1 MNHEISAG
9 LLQYLLDLTRRQK
22 QIIQIAVDAFLITT
36 SFVLSMWARFGDL
49 HFTRDSHFWAAAAT
63 MVPVTIGVFTLLGLY
78 SSVIRYIALEGAR
91 PILVGTTI
99 GSLFLFLMLWSGY
112 APVPRSVPFTHALLA
127 TLLACSV
134 RLWVRFLVGRAQAEE
149 KEPVLIYGA
158 GDAGRQLLNALRH
171 GRTHKPVAFI
181 DDALPLR
188 GVQICG
194 CRVHGPER
202 LATLIE
208 RHAIATVLIAVP
220 SASLTERKKILGRLE
235 AFSVRVQTV
244 PKMVDLLSGRAE
256 VSQVRE
262 VAIEDLLGRSPVPPN
277 PDLLARNIRDK
288 VVMVTGAA
296 GSIGS
301 ELCRQIVQQDP
312 AILVL
317 LEISEFGLYQID
329 MELRGLAAAQ
339 NRKVH
344 IVPLLGSVGD
354 RQRVETALR
363 HFNVQTIYHA
373 AAYKHVPLVEENSI
387 QGLRNN
393 VFGTRV
399 LARAAHAAGVEVFV
413 LISTD
418 KAVRPTNV
426 MGATKRIAELIC
438 QAEAAMSETTRFSMV
453 RFGNVLGS
461 SGSVIPRFRSQIA
474 AGGPVTV
481 THPDINRYFM
491 TIPEA
496 SQLVIQAGAMAHG
509 GDVLVL
515 DMGDPVRIVDLAARM
530 INLYG
535 LKPYLINDDL
545 AVPGLD
551 RDGDI
556 GITFTGLRH
565 GEKLYEEL
573 LIDAET
579 RATDH
584 PLIMSATEGALSTTH
599 LEVLL
604 RRLEAACDRCDLDGI
619 RALLQSAPLGYRP
632 SSAIVDLVSVDAG
645 NDGMADVITIDAF
658 TPNRLEQKQPIA
670 A

>member
-1 MNHEISAG
+1 MDHELSAG
-9 LLQYLLDLTRRQK
+9 LLQRLVDLTRRQK
-22 QIIQIAVDAFLITT
+22 QVVQIAVDAALITI

-49 HFTRDSHFWAAAAT
+49 HFIYDSHNLMAVAAI
-63 MVPVTIGVFTLLGLY
+63 VPVTIAVFAILGLY
-78 SSVIRYIALEGAR
+78 SSVIRYIALEGIR
-91 PILVGTTI
+91 PIMAGTMV
-99 GSLFLFLMLWSGY
+99 GSLLLFALLWSGY
-112 APVPRSVPFTHALLA
+112 APIPRSVPFTHALLA
-127 TLLACSV
+127 LLLTCGV
-134 RLWVRFLVGRAQAEE
+134 RLSIRYLASLARGGG

-158 GDAGRQLLNALRH
+158 GEAGHQLLNALRH
-171 GRTHKPVAFI
+171 GRTHNPIAFI
-181 DDALPLR
+181 DDALALR
-188 GVQICG
+188 GVQISG
-194 CRVHGPER
+194 CRVHRPES

-208 RHAIATVLIAVP
+208 RHAITTVLLAIP
-220 SASLTERKKILGRLE
+220 SASLAERKEILRHLE
-235 AFSVRVQTV
+235 AFPVRVQTV
-244 PKMVDLLSGRAE
+244 PKMADLVSGRAE

-277 PDLLARNIRDK
+277 HDLLTKDIRGK

-301 ELCRQIVQQDP
+301 ELCRQIIQQDP
-312 AILVL
+312 EMLVL

-329 MELRGLAAAQ
+329 MELRALAMAQ
-339 NRKVH
+339 NCKAR
-344 IVPLLGSVGD
+344 IVPLLGSIGD
-354 RQRVETALR
+354 RQRVETALH

-373 AAYKHVPLVEENSI
+373 AAYKHVPLIEENSV

-461 SGSVIPRFRSQIA
+461 SGSVIPRFRAQIA

-481 THPDINRYFM
+481 THPEITRYFM

-509 GDVLVL
+509 GEVLVL
-515 DMGDPVRIVDLAARM
+515 DMGEPVRIVDLAARM

-535 LKPYLINDDL
+535 LKPYLTDDDVV
-545 AVPGLD
+545 VPGLG
-551 RDGDI
+551 RHGDI
-556 GITFTGLRH
+556 GIVFTGLRH

-579 RATDH
+579 RATEH
-584 PLIMSATEGALSTTH
+584 PLIMSATEGKISTTH

-604 RRLEAACDRCDLDGI
+604 RRLEAACDRRDLDGI
-619 RALLQSAPLGYRP
+619 RALLQAAPLGYRP
-632 SSAIVDLVSVDAG
+632 TSAIVDLVSGEMRNGRTAELI
-645 NDGMADVITIDAF
+645 AIDAF
-658 TPNRLEQKQPIA
+658 PSTRRERKQAIA